1 MAHPAKLA
9 GQPTGR
15 STRAQHLAK
24 LRLYLLSQKP
34 NRISNDLVRH
44 AGPMDAEQHGRGT
57 GDLGTAGTLC
67 ALAQVYR
74 YAS

>member
-9 GQPTGR
+9 GQPVGR

-24 LRLYLLSQKP
+24 LGLYLLSQKP
-34 NRISNDLVRH
+34 DRFSNNLVRH
-44 AGPMDAEQHGRGT
+44 AGPMDAEQHSRGT
-57 GDLGTAGTLC
+57 RDLGTAGTLC
-67 ALAQVYR
+67 AIAKVYH

>member
-1 MAHPAKLA
+1 MRHTPWLTPPNWR
-9 GQPTGR
+9 GNQPR
-15 STRAQHLAK
+15 QHLAK